1 MPIDP
6 INDRLLTLGEAADLF
21 PRRRMGSKVN
31 IATLWRWM
39 KTGARGVVLET
50 VRVGNQNY
58 TTEQAV
64 RNFIVA
70 QSRPKT
76 PLAIIPTPNHAA
88 TAIKRLE
95 KLGL

>member
-6 INDRLLTLGEAADLF
+6 INDRLLPLREAADLF
-21 PRRRMGSKVN
+21 PRRRMGAKVN
-31 IATLWRWM
+31 VATLWRWM
-39 KTGARGVVLET
+39 TRGARGVVLET

-64 RNFIVA
+64 REFIVA
-70 QSRPKT
+70 QSRPKAT
-76 PLAIIPTPNHAA
+76 IRLNPSHAA
-88 TAIKRLE
+88 SAIKRLE

>member
-6 INDRLLTLGEAADLF
+6 INDRLLPLRDAADLF
-21 PRRRMGSKVN
+21 PRRRKGTKVN

-39 KTGARGVVLET
+39 RTGARGVVLET

-58 TTEQAV
+58 TTEQAI
-64 RNFIVA
+64 RDFIEA
-70 QSRPKT
+70 QSRPT
-76 PLAIIPTPNHAA
+76 AAPIPRSADST
-88 TAIKRLE
+88 IRRLE

>member
-6 INDRLLTLGEAADLF
+6 INDRLLPLREAAGLF
-21 PRRRMGSKVN
+21 PRRRMGTKVN
-31 IATLWRWM
+31 ITTLWRWM

-64 RNFIVA
+64 RDFIAA
-70 QSRPKT
+70 QSRPNA
-76 PLAIIPTPNHAA
+76 PLNLNPSHAA
-88 TAIKRLE
+88 SAIRRLE
-95 KLGL
+95 HLGL

>member
-6 INDRLLTLGEAADLF
+6 ISDRLLPLREAAALF
-21 PRRRMGSKVN
+21 PRRRKGARVN

-39 KTGARGVVLET
+39 TTGTRGVVLET

-58 TTEQAV
+58 TTEQAI
-64 RNFIVA
+64 RDFIEA
-70 QSRPKT
+70 QSRPAAG
-76 PLAIIPTPNHAA
+76 PVSRPADSAIR
-88 TAIKRLE
+88 RLE

>member
-6 INDRLLTLGEAADLF
+6 IKDRLLPLRDAAELF
-21 PRRRMGSKVN
+21 PRRRKGTKVN

-39 KTGARGVVLET
+39 TTGARGLVLET

-64 RNFIVA
+64 RAFIAA
-70 QSRPKT
+70 QSRPT
-76 PLAIIPTPNHAA
+76 AAPIPRSADSAIR
-88 TAIKRLE
+88 RLE

>member
-6 INDRLLTLGEAADLF
+6 INDRLLPLRDAADLF
-21 PRRRMGSKVN
+21 PRRRMGAKVN
-31 IATLWRWM
+31 VATLWRWM
-39 KTGARGVVLET
+39 TRGTHGVVLET

-64 RNFIVA
+64 REFIVA
-70 QSRPKT
+70 QSRPI
-76 PLAIIPTPNHAA
+76 AADGHATSNST

-95 KLGL
+95 QLGL

>member
-6 INDRLLTLGEAADLF
+6 INDRLLPLRDAADLF
-21 PRRRMGSKVN
+21 PRRRKGTKVN

-39 KTGARGVVLET
+39 TTGARGVVLET

-58 TTEQAV
+58 TTEQAI
-64 RNFIVA
+64 RDFIEA
-70 QSRPKT
+70 QSRPT
-76 PLAIIPTPNHAA
+76 AA
-88 TAIKRLE
+88 PIARSADSTIRRLE